1 MTMRCRDRFGKRAD
15 AFLGGA
21 GNDVLLLEFAAR
33 LEEDQ
38 RDLVGEVV
46 LQLRADVLVGA
57 LGVARH
63 PLEVRL
69 DLGVV
74 VDDEVIGFV
83 RPPLEVVVARPDS
96 CRSTGCTGSARRRE
110 VASVKTAAMRRREGR
125 AACGCS

>member
-1 MTMRCRDRFGKRAD
+1 MTMRWRDRLGERAD

-21 GNDVLLLEFAAR
+21 GNDVLLLEFAAG

-38 RDLVGEVV
+38 RHLVGEVV
-46 LQLRADVLVGA
+46 LELRADMLVGA

-83 RPPLEVVVARPDS
+83 RPPLEVVVAHLILAVVRNVGGLRGD
-96 CRSTGCTGSARRRE
+96 
-110 VASVKTAAMRRREGR
+110 AMSP
-125 AACGCS
+125 A

>member
-1 MTMRCRDRFGKRAD
+1 MHDQAVEQVLRLVHRHDDALTHRLGERAD

-21 GNDVLLLEFAAR
+21 GNDVLLLELAAG

-38 RDLVGEVV
+38 RHLVGEVV

-83 RPPLEVVVARPDS
+83 RPPLEVVVTHLVLAVVRDVRGLRGDARSP
-96 CRSTGCTGSARRRE
+96 A
-110 VASVKTAAMRRREGR
+110 
-125 AACGCS
+125 